1 MLFVSLF
8 KWWYGAGW
16 RRRALLVN
24 GRLEGVMD
32 YFSVDLLLKT
42 LFSPFR
48 QISAGRVDGP
58 LGVQLRA
65 LADKLIS
72 RIIGA
77 MVRLVILVIG
87 LVVIALTAIFGLTI
101 LIAWAF
107 VPVLP
112 ILGLLLALTGWSI

>member
-1 MLFVSLF
+1 MLFLSLF

-32 YFSVDLLLKT
+32 YFSIGLLLKT

-48 QISAGRVDGP
+48 QISAGQVDGP
-58 LGVQLRA
+58 LGVQLHA

-72 RIIGA
+72 RVIGA

-87 LVVIALTAIFGLTI
+87 LITIALQALFGVFI
-101 LIAWAF
+101 LAAWAF
-107 VPVLP
+107 VPALPAIGLVLAV
-112 ILGLLLALTGWSI
+112 LGWVI